1 MINFRKIHS
10 LFSLYWKIVEQRG
23 VGLGNLEVFV
33 ARSVFGLLQ
42 TEWKK
47 NNWDVEELKF
57 LVSAMDHVPSDI
69 SPNLFSGSYS
79 AYLDQL
85 TNYYIKNKNV

>member
-1 MINFRKIHS
+1 MENRRAKGSWSGQFRS
-10 LFSLYWKIVEQRG
+10 FCR
-23 VGLGNLEVFV
+23 
-33 ARSVFGLLQ
+33 RSVFGLLQ

-85 TNYYIKNKNV
+85 TNYYIENKNV